1 MRRIIFI
8 LPLLLGAE
16 NYEEKYY
23 KDKNH
28 HPSKMAIHT
37 DLGYSSYMIEL
48 HSSEI
53 DSAIDYDILE
63 FTLGGSYSYDDWMW
77 GLYSRFMVNEFNTN
91 MSVTSTDQSL
101 GDRANID
108 REEYAIYSRY
118 IIKESDSY
126 SWKINGIFRISSLDA
141 TDSYRSY
148 NLYSSQFRYNTQ
160 DLALSLGYSQNLD
173 RDSLWFANGGILY
186 SRAKVEMSESINST
200 PQDSF
205 VDDSS
210 SAIGIKLSLGYS
222 YRVLPNL
229 FLTLRGDFWQSD
241 FDKLKVESR
250 VGDTLPKA
258 SLEEKIY
265 SIHTGV
271 TITL

>member
-1 MRRIIFI
+1 MRLIIFI
-8 LPLLLGAE
+8 LPLLLMAE

-23 KDKNH
+23 RDKNH
-28 HPSKMAIHT
+28 HPSKMAVHT

-63 FTLGGSYSYDDWMW
+63 FTLGASYSYDDWMW
-77 GLYSRFMVNEFNTN
+77 GIYSRFAVDEFNSN
-91 MSVTSTDQSL
+91 MNNLKDN
-101 GDRANID
+101 ANID
-108 REEYAIYSRY
+108 RDEYAIYTNY
-118 IIKESDSY
+118 TLKESEGY
-126 SWKINGIFRISSLDA
+126 SWKINGVFRMSSLDA
-141 TDSYRSY
+141 SDSYRSY

-160 DLALSLGYSQNLD
+160 DLALSLGYSQDLD

-229 FLTLRGDFWQSD
+229 YLTLRGDFWQSD
-241 FDKLKVESR
+241 FNKLDVESR

-258 SLEEKIY
+258 SLGEKIY

-271 TITL
+271 TLAL